1 MSISVSLKDAQ
12 GKVLQSGQA
21 EGFLHLAVE
30 REYVPG
36 DCLEVTGGRHLMVQL
51 DSSLTEGEVYAP
63 NGCMTYRIPFG
74 PERTA
79 YPPHA
84 FEGERHV
91 VRVREM
97 TEDEV
102 LSLRPVSRNPHDL
115 RGNTD
120 FYPHATANVETRGE
134 ADFAAR
140 NIIDGLYTNHGH
152 GPWPYGSWGIGTKQD
167 AALTVDFGREVHID
181 SVRVLLRA
189 DFPHDSW
196 WERCV
201 FVFSDGTQETMNLV
215 KSDAFQTLAV
225 GKNVSW
231 IRLEQMKKADDP
243 SPFPSIRQLEVIG
256 CDLS

>member
-1 MSISVSLKDAQ
+1 MSISVALKDGQ
-12 GKVLQSGQA
+12 GKVLQSAQA

-97 TEDEV
+97 AEDEV

-167 AALTVDFGREVHID
+167 AAAEAPLTTR
-181 SVRVLLRA
+181 
-189 DFPHDSW
+189 
-196 WERCV
+196 
-201 FVFSDGTQETMNLV
+201 QE
-215 KSDAFQTLAV
+215 KRWPCAV
-225 GKNVSW
+225 P
-231 IRLEQMKKADDP
+231 P
-243 SPFPSIRQLEVIG
+243 SFRRKM
-256 CDLS
+256 